1 MVPNTRRRGLLSYGA
16 RYLGA
21 FELRLPLEWPI
32 RPVWDRIRTQNC
44 TLLQTPEDPL
54 NALHFKEVDGACKT
68 PVARDLH
75 PAHPLS
81 AFGRPS
87 PAGEGWQTEGM
98 SRQLAVGLPVL
109 LRVAR
114 NPQIP
119 ATKGFQGSP

>member
-1 MVPNTRRRGLLSYGA
+1 MGPGTSERLSCVYPSSG
-16 RYLGA
+16 RFGP
-21 FELRLPLEWPI
+21 FWGQ
-32 RPVWDRIRTQNC
+32 IRTQNC
-44 TLLQTPEDPL
+44 TLLQTPEDPP
-54 NALHFKEVDGACKT
+54 NALNFKEVKGACQT
-68 PVARDLH
+68 PIARDLH